1 MKVIVTQDHI
11 KNGMRYSSTLCPIA
25 LSLREHGVAPT
36 VGAANAGLYGKNGF
50 FYRGRL
56 PDAAQL
62 FVARFDEG
70 DKVEPFEFDLE
81 LERRS

>member
-11 KNGMRYSSTLCPIA
+11 NNGMKNCTKLCPIA
-25 LSLREHGVAPT
+25 LALREHGVAPS
-36 VGAANAGLYGKNGF
+36 VGASHAGLYIDNGF
-50 FYRGRL
+50 WYRGRL